1 MRINGWYGLYNLPA
15 QGENYSLNNP
25 SNLSIFERHYESNP
39 IALA

>member
-1 MRINGWYGLYNLPA
+1 MVCEAIHYNLPA

-25 SNLSIFERHYESNP
+25 LKLSTFERHYELNP